1 MARTNQ
7 PGARPQPEVG
17 DTPDAADYS
26 ASAGAGTDS
35 LVLLAGTHAFG
46 SASVTLGTI
55 PAGAA
60 VVMAWVEVTQA
71 YNAASTNVLTVGYV
85 GSTSAYLAAA
95 DVTEGT
101 PGVYP
106 VGGKGPFASEAAER
120 TAVVAFAQTGT
131 PATTGASKAY
141 LLVRLP

>member
-17 DTPDAADYS
+17 DPPDSADYT
-26 ASAGAGTDS
+26 AGGTGSDS
-35 LVLLAGTHAFG
+35 LVLLAATHGFAD
-46 SASVTLGTI
+46 ASVTLGTI
-55 PAGAA
+55 PAGAS
-60 VVMAWVEVTQA
+60 VVQAWVEVTQA
-71 YNAASTNVLTVGYV
+71 YNAVTTNVLTVGYV

-106 VGGKGPFASEAAER
+106 VGGKGPYPAESAER
-120 TAVVAFAQTGT
+120 TAVVAYSQSGT
-131 PATTGASKAY
+131 AATTGASRAY
-141 LLVRLP
+141 LLVRKP